1 MKHKC
6 FEVYLIDQ
14 HAKQYTG
21 LDDGMADDWGE
32 WVSELGSDELIVFAD
47 AWMKEEMAEKERKQ

>member
-6 FEVYLIDQ
+6 FEDFLYDK
-14 HAKQYTG
+14 HAEQYEG

-32 WVSELGSDELIVFAD
+32 WIAEMDPLDMVKYADE
-47 AWMKEEMAEKERKQ
+47 WMKSERGNK